1 MCQYSKLR
9 VVFLPLLPSRGGWSF
24 SCVVVYKK
32 PSSKQ
37 RIEKAAVFMHI
48 GYARVSTEDQDT
60 RLQLDALTDAGCE
73 RIYQEAVSGGKRERP
88 ELAKCL
94 DALRRGDTLTVWRLD
109 RLGRSLKD
117 LVGMVSDLE
126 ARGVAFSSLSEA
138 IDTGSAGGKLIFHV
152 FAALAEFERSL
163 IRERTRAGL
172 AAARARGRKGGR
184 PRKMSADQVRKAKA
198 MLLDPYM
205 TKGEVARH
213 FKVTRMTLNKA
224 LASGG

>member
-1 MCQYSKLR
+1 
-9 VVFLPLLPSRGGWSF
+9 
-24 SCVVVYKK
+24 
-32 PSSKQ
+32 
-37 RIEKAAVFMHI
+37 MHV
-48 GYARVSTEDQDT
+48 GYARVSTEEQDT
-60 RLQLDALTDAGCE
+60 RLQLDALTGAGCE
-73 RIYQEAVSGGKRERP
+73 RIYQEAASGNNRERP

-94 DALRRGDTLTVWRLD
+94 DALRSGDTLTVWRLD

-126 ARGVAFSSLSEA
+126 ARGVAFSSLNEA

>member
-1 MCQYSKLR
+1 M
-9 VVFLPLLPSRGGWSF
+9 
-24 SCVVVYKK
+24 
-32 PSSKQ
+32 
-37 RIEKAAVFMHI
+37 
-48 GYARVSTEDQDT
+48 
-60 RLQLDALTDAGCE
+60 
-73 RIYQEAVSGGKRERP
+73 
-88 ELAKCL
+88 
-94 DALRRGDTLTVWRLD
+94 WRLD

-126 ARGVAFSSLSEA
+126 ARGVAFSSLNEA

-213 FKVTRMTLNKA
+213 FRVTRMTLNKA
-224 LASGG
+224 LANGG

>member
-1 MCQYSKLR
+1 
-9 VVFLPLLPSRGGWSF
+9 
-24 SCVVVYKK
+24 
-32 PSSKQ
+32 
-37 RIEKAAVFMHI
+37 MHI